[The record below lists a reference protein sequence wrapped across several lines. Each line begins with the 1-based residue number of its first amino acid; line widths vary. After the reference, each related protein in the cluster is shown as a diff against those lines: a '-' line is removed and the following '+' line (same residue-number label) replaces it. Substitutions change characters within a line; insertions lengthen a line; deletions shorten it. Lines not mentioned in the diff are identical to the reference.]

1 MGDPL
6 EIKGLTQAFRGDT
19 ALTGYCA
26 IGSLKTNVGHLD
38 TAAGVAG
45 LIKTALALRH
55 RQVPASLNFQNANPQ
70 IDFESTPFCVN
81 TSLVDWKSGGNPR
94 RAGVTA
100 LGIGGTNAHVVLEEA
115 PALTRTGD
123 TCPYQ
128 IIPLSARTEDALEAT
143 GAQLA
148 AHLQYHPDLGLADV
162 AFTCQVGRKAFR
174 HRHIVVASSSPEATA
189 LLMDSECSRKFT
201 GAAVPH
207 VPSSVVFLFSGQ
219 GSQYPAMGADL
230 YKHVPV
236 FRNCIDR
243 CAEEL
248 RAHLGVDLPHR
259 IISRC
264 RPNGVG
270 SASS

>member
-1 MGDPL
+1 MPSVAGQAEAIAEALGVAGVNAETITYVETHGTGTAVGDPL

-115 PALTRTGD
+115 PATNTNRRHLPVPDHSPVGPDRRLRSKQPEPD
-123 TCPYQ
+123 SPRISN
-128 IIPLSARTEDALEAT
+128 IILIWDSRMSRSPVRSAERHFAIGALW
-143 GAQLA
+143 
-148 AHLQYHPDLGLADV
+148 
-162 AFTCQVGRKAFR
+162 
-174 HRHIVVASSSPEATA
+174 
-189 LLMDSECSRKFT
+189 
-201 GAAVPH
+201 
-207 VPSSVVFLFSGQ
+207 
-219 GSQYPAMGADL
+219 
-230 YKHVPV
+230 
-236 FRNCIDR
+236 
-243 CAEEL
+243 L
-248 RAHLGVDLPHR
+248 RAVRQRRP
-259 IISRC
+259 RC
-264 RPNGVG
+264 
-270 SASS
+270 